1 MMHRLGIV
9 ASLVLAVAGA
19 GHVYFEVPYGFCR
32 YVLEPVL
39 VDENSVHLLVAQ
51 VEVVDGGQTDRIV
64 EFDVVAS
71 DRLVATDGVAIST
84 STFDEI
90 ADELPGAAFVV
101 PLLATTDDDDN
112 QRLEGF
118 LRLEVMAPKIFTIDR
133 RLKGGDIEDLFA
145 SDCFED
151 TACVVTGVFDRA
163 RKAVVLRV
171 ASVTT
176 QPSFNGTLARSVHP
190 DDEIAAVN
198 GVIVSLDPL
207 DEVVEVLMTPG
218 APPVA
223 VPLVDFHQGQGNVLS
238 GFLRLERMQPSYLV
252 FEPTLPARRQAL
264 HGLVALDDAIAAYED
279 QPPPSPTHRY
289 VLDTALDSTAPL
301 ALPAR
306 PATVIYSAETPFEHA
321 SADTST
327 SDSTGAHVSDAGD
340 HDSDAVDASTSD
352 AVGAF
357 ASDSTDAHDMDVTD
371 NRASD
376 VGDASTRDSTDAP
389 TSDVG
394 GASTGNIPENPVSI
408 ASEKPAS
415 EDNGTSTIAH
425 VSASGATDVH
435 IGDAIADPVSDTDD
449 TTTEATTEKE
459 TTVGGDEGAH
469 ARWREEGRGF
479 EYSVTFAVEARLGIN
494 WELQETV
501 RTVVASVEA
510 HSPAAATQ
518 RIFPRDHLLA
528 LGPVNVS
535 ALGPYAVVPHYRAAA
550 WPLTLTFAVP
560 AAPPPPPAAPTPP
573 AAAPAPSPAPAPPT
587 TLPLVPLTTWPQRV
601 LRVAASDP
609 NSAADALGV
618 VRTGD
623 CLELINAEP
632 AAALSPREASAAFAR
647 ATAPRRLVLFVPESP
662 VAVEAEAEEPTEVA
676 LDAVVEVDPVQ
687 VHWATVSLA
696 AVARHRRRGEAVRYV
711 VTVRTPKPI
720 GVAWNM
726 AEPARAVVQAVEA
739 GSVVA
744 NLSVVAAGDVLVGI
758 GLTNVSGASLADVI
772 KRYAASPLPRQLVFV
787 TPSSSPVA
795 DDEAPATSTPL
806 QHALEFQDTLL
817 RNWTVPLAVAAW
829 STVAD
834 ALGPVAVVV
843 SDPAAACSPL
853 KQSLPPAPVLV
864 LAYRGVCSFPDKA
877 QRVLDAGG
885 SGLLLVNNAPGAARF
900 PALPSEPPTSP
911 IPVALV
917 AQEDGDLLLA
927 LLRQR
932 PAANAALWVRTPV
945 TPPPP
950 STPLQPRSVLVA
962 HGVGGSLRAL
972 AVQRV
977 SSSTPIYHA
986 TAAPHQAV
994 LTFPLQTGCFRDDLA
1009 VRGNGAVVV
1018 VKLGRCPIAQK
1029 AMTVQAMGAKGML
1042 VVNPAAAPIEMELP
1056 PDVKIWILAIGADD
1070 AVWLEGVF
1078 EASYAGPHTPTF
1090 LRFSED
1096 EVRTTSS
1103 LT

>member
-535 ALGPYAVVPHYRAAA
+535 ALGPAVAGAGAADHTAPRAAHNVAAARAAGGGFWYQIEFNASRAPVGLYWDLAQPTTAVVAAI
-550 WPLTLTFAVP
+550 
-560 AAPPPPPAAPTPP
+560 
-573 AAAPAPSPAPAPPT
+573 
-587 TLPLVPLTTWPQRV
+587 
-601 LRVAASDP
+601 DP